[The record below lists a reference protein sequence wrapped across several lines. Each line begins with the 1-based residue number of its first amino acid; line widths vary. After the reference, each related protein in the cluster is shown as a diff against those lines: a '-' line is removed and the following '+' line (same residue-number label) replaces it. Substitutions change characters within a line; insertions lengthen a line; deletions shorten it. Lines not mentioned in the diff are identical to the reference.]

1 MQKEEC
7 ARSPP
12 DSLCTNPSFSFNK
25 YERLQ
30 NKETNN
36 EDSMDQ

>member
-12 DSLCTNPSFSFNK
+12 VGWFTNPSFSFNK

-30 NKETNN
+30 KQGDEL
-36 EDSMDQ
+36 

>member
-12 DSLCTNPSFSFNK
+12 VGWFTNPSFSFNK
-25 YERLQ
+25 CEYLQ
-30 NKETNN
+30 KQGDDH